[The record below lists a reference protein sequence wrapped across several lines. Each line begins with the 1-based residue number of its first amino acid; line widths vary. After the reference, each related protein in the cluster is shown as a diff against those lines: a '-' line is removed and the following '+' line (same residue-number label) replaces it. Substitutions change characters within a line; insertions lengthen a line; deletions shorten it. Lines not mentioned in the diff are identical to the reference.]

1 MDDASTTVLNICSF
15 NIFIMTLQD
24 LNLKGFYDSDS
35 DSLLMDFYIPA
46 LAESQTYKR
55 IAGYFSS
62 NSLAIAAKGI
72 SKFIENGGNIELIAN
87 VVLSEDDQDTIRE
100 SILQKEQEIL
110 SEIET
115 MDDALKKGH
124 LKILSWLL
132 KSGRLEIKI
141 AKVNNGLEHKKKGI
155 LEDFKGNIVS
165 FSGSDNETVSG
176 WLHNH
181 EDFHVFCSWL
191 DGDKRHLEPDIMS
204 FKKLW
209 NNETNKVTVYQVSE
223 AFKEGLIK
231 NAPSNAAEFETLS
244 NEIAQRMLEEYS
256 RDSSVNSPK
265 GKISRE
271 NLSSYLRDYQEEA
284 IEKWEQNDYQGIL
297 KMATGT
303 GKTFTAINAIE
314 RHLSR
319 QDKGLVV
326 IVAPKQLLVSQWSDG
341 LKELGYSNVVE
352 VMKDSSK
359 WEKELKAS
367 LLKMDLGREDE
378 IFAVA
383 TYASFS
389 SNKFKSIIGSTN
401 NDILLVCDE
410 MHNSWAPEYKKGFLD
425 KYQKKMG
432 LSATPERYMDDE
444 GTQEMMEFFGGVV
457 FEFSLEAAIPDFL
470 TEYEYHAEIVSLTV
484 DEKYE
489 YDTLTSE
496 IGKMIAAN
504 DGHVNDRI
512 LLKILSRSLIVKDS
526 ESKWEAFDKIL
537 DSISDIKNTLVYCSP
552 KQIDRVLSILRYR
565 KIPTHKIT
573 YKEPVK
579 LRQEIIEKFNDEAY
593 KVIVAI
599 KVLDEGIDVPGI
611 ERAIILAN
619 SGNPIEYVQR
629 RGRIL
634 RKSPG
639 KDFSI
644 IHDILIFPWVDIPSL
659 ISNSDISM
667 IKKEIFRIQEFS
679 KASLNPLEVLNQTSH
694 YYRLI
699 EEW

>member
-1 MDDASTTVLNICSF
+1 MDLD
-15 NIFIMTLQD
+15 
-24 LNLKGFYDSDS
+24 LKGFYDSDS
-35 DSLLMDFYIPA
+35 DSLLMDFYIPV
-46 LAESQTYKR
+46 LTESIKYRR

-62 NSLAIAAKGI
+62 NSLAIAAKGL
-72 SKFIENGGNIELIAN
+72 SEFVNNGGTIQLIAN
-87 VVLSEDDQDTIRE
+87 VVLSEDDQDTIKKV
-100 SILQKEQEIL
+100 IHQKEQEIL
-110 SEIET
+110 SEMEF

-124 LKILSWLL
+124 LRFLAWLL
-132 KSGRLEIKI
+132 KNDKLEIKI

-155 LEDFKGNIVS
+155 LEDSEGNIVS

-181 EDFHVFCSWL
+181 EDFHVFCSWIE
-191 DGDKRHLEPDIMS
+191 GDRERHLDHDIMS
-204 FKKLW
+204 FQKLW
-209 NNETNKVTVYQVSE
+209 NNETNKVSVYHVSD

-231 NAPSNAAEFETLS
+231 NAPSDSEEFSTLS
-244 NEIAQRMLEEYS
+244 NEITQKLLEELS
-256 RDSSVNSPK
+256 RDSSSNSPK
-265 GKISRE
+265 EKISRK
-271 NLSSYLRDYQEEA
+271 NLSRYLRDYQEEA
-284 IEKWEQNDYQGIL
+284 IEKWEQNGHQGIL

-319 QDKGLVV
+319 QNKGFVV
-326 IVAPKQLLVSQWSDG
+326 IVAPKQLLVSQWSDE
-341 LKELGYSNVVE
+341 LKKLGYSNVVE

-359 WEKELKAS
+359 WENELKAS
-367 LLKMDLGREDE
+367 LLKMDLGRENE

-389 SNKFKSIIGSTN
+389 SDKFKSVINSTN
-401 NDILLVCDE
+401 SDILLVCDE
-410 MHNSWAPEYKKGFLD
+410 MHNSWAPKYKTGFLD
-425 KYQKKMG
+425 KYHKKLG

-444 GTQEMMEFFGGVV
+444 GTQDMLEYFGGVV
-457 FEFSLEAAIPDFL
+457 FEFGLGDAIPTFL
-470 TEYEYHAEIVSLTV
+470 AEYEYHAELVHLTV
-484 DEKYE
+484 GEKYE

-504 DGHVNDRI
+504 DGHVDDRI
-512 LLKILSRSLIVKDS
+512 LLKILRRARIVTNS
-526 ESKWEAFDKIL
+526 ESKWEAFEKIL
-537 DSISDIKNTLVYCSP
+537 NSIYDVKKTLVYCSD
-552 KQIDRVLSILRYR
+552 KQIGRVMELLRSR

-573 YKEPVK
+573 YKEPLSFRK
-579 LRQEIIEKFNDEAY
+579 EIIEQFTDEKY

-639 KDFSI
+639 KEYAI
-644 IHDILIFPWVDIPSL
+644 IHDILIFPWEDIPIL
-659 ISNSDISM
+659 VSNSDISM
-667 IKKEIFRIQEFS
+667 IKKEIIRIEEFS
-679 KASLNPLEVLNQTSH
+679 KASMNPLEVLNQISP